1 MKHTHLLAMFVPLVG
16 ANVSCATKKEE
27 PKKPMNILYIM
38 TDDHSYQTIS
48 AYDNRYLK
56 TPNLDRIANEGV
68 RFDNAYVGNSISGPS
83 RAIMLTGKF
92 SHKNGFKGNSDVFD
106 GSQQTYPKLLQQ
118 AGYETAVVG
127 KWHLVSEPTGF
138 DYWNILPGQ
147 GIYYNPYFNE
157 MGDKKRINGY
167 ATTVTTDIAL
177 DWLENKRTK
186 EKPFCLL
193 LHHKAPHRTWM
204 PDTTELNATSW
215 EEEVEFP
222 LPETFYDNYEGR
234 MAAQKQKM
242 SIEKDMHEVYDLKMV
257 DDEIVTA
264 QKWMDAGGKSNYEHM
279 DSAQAAAW
287 DKYYNPIIADYK
299 EKKRSGKELTEW
311 KFQRYMN
318 DYVKCIRS
326 LDNNIGRVLDYL
338 EKEGMLDNTLIVYT
352 SDQGF
357 YMGEHGWFDKRFM
370 YEESFRTPLMM
381 RLPGGKSGVAT
392 KDLVQNIDFAPT
404 FLSLAGVE
412 VPNDMQG
419 ESLIPILTD
428 KTPDDWRNSLYYHYY
443 EYPDEHTVMKH
454 YGVRDQ
460 RYKLIR
466 FYGDGDSYEFY
477 DLQEDPREMNN
488 LYGKAEYKDKIEEMK
503 KELVRL
509 QQKYD
514 DQNALSLN

>member
-1 MKHTHLLAMFVPLVG
+1 
-16 ANVSCATKKEE
+16 
-27 PKKPMNILYIM
+27 
-38 TDDHSYQTIS
+38 
-48 AYDNRYLK
+48 
-56 TPNLDRIANEGV
+56 
-68 RFDNAYVGNSISGPS
+68 
-83 RAIMLTGKF
+83 
-92 SHKNGFKGNSDVFD
+92 
-106 GSQQTYPKLLQQ
+106 
-118 AGYETAVVG
+118 
-127 KWHLVSEPTGF
+127 
-138 DYWNILPGQ
+138 
-147 GIYYNPYFNE
+147 
-157 MGDKKRINGY
+157 
-167 ATTVTTDIAL
+167 
-177 DWLENKRTK
+177 
-186 EKPFCLL
+186 
-193 LHHKAPHRTWM
+193 
-204 PDTTELNATSW
+204 
-215 EEEVEFP
+215 
-222 LPETFYDNYEGR
+222 
-234 MAAQKQKM
+234 
-242 SIEKDMHEVYDLKMV
+242 
-257 DDEIVTA
+257 
-264 QKWMDAGGKSNYEHM
+264 M

-514 DQNALSLN
+514 DQNA